1 MWYIRLHCKN
11 YKIIDFRQYIHSSEG
26 SAIELE
32 KSYKNAYVI
41 ISFQMLVYAINKEVH
56 IAST

>member
-1 MWYIRLHCKN
+1 MSYTGLQSKD
-11 YKIIDFRQYIHSSEG
+11 YLIIDFRQYIHSSEG

-41 ISFQMLVYAINKEVH
+41 IYFQMLVYTINKEVH